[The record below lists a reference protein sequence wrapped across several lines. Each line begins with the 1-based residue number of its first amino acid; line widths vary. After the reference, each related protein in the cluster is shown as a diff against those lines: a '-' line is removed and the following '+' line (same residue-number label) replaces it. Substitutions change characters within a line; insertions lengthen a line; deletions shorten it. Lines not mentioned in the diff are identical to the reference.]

1 MTRTPAARILGVG
14 HLNTMQSLRRRGR
27 LYGFRRPDSDQYELQ
42 FWCGKALLWQ
52 VTSLAWEEYRQI
64 VLYWTACQPA
74 GAVWHRK
81 HE

>member
-52 VTSLAWEEYRQI
+52 VTSLAWEEYRQMPWQR
-64 VLYWTACQPA
+64 LQRSRTLFSQ
-74 GAVWHRK
+74 GSL
-81 HE
+81 